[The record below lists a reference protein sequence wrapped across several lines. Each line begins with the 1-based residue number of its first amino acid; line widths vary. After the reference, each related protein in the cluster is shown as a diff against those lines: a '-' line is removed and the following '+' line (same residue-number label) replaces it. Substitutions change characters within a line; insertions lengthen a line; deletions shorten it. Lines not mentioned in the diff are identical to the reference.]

1 MLDIFSRAC
10 VVVNVWS
17 EQQHEILHS
26 KRHFPACRVNRM
38 TGSGGPPKPAAQPG
52 KKGRQ
57 VLSPLITEKKDV
69 VAVPPGS
76 FMPAAHFYPRVLNAV
91 CGSPPMLFVTDFC
104 SYGN

>member
-1 MLDIFSRAC
+1 
-10 VVVNVWS
+10 
-17 EQQHEILHS
+17 
-26 KRHFPACRVNRM
+26 M

-57 VLSPLITEKKDV
+57 VLSPLITDKKEV

-91 CGSPPMLFVTDFC
+91 SHASNVEEQKLSGFLEEGLTRAVWGWSPAYSSSGENFSFLGKRPHC
-104 SYGN
+104 